1 MTTKTEMTL
10 ENVKAGDRVICRK
23 ELSHPTFIIWKEY
36 DIVIQG
42 ESLYIVSHTYDLF
55 SINESTLEIINE
67 HFTLVTREDVIT
79 LSNAAF
85 MYIKGEQDSESIRKI
100 YDEKVIDEINKIW
113 WLNHHYYSLIHG
125 ILSPSMHEPN
135 KHILST
141 SDYLLL
147 LSAPESQAHLLTE
160 RSEPCGNCKETIKE
174 CACMRN
180 ICFKCNKPVGNITFS
195 VCDEC
200 WNILHPP
207 KNNSAKELLAS
218 QPPVMEGKEEKI
230 TYQTTLTD
238 KELINLCDEWVSKM
252 CKTGGKAF
260 TMSVPVRLNYD
271 TDVVLSA
278 LINRFSLAN
287 KTIQSLQSEVEQ
299 LKGLLKE
306 AQPFCGTML
315 RGKIEHYTSK

>member
-10 ENVKAGDRVICRK
+10 ENVCFRYDGSK
-23 ELSHPTFIIWKEY
+23 EAKECFGAFRDATKCLWSPQDGMIY
-36 DIVIQG
+36 GIVDNKPKIDFVVPIG
-42 ESLYIVSHTYDLF
+42 FTEVS
-55 SINESTLEIINE
+55 
-67 HFTLVTREDVIT
+67 
-79 LSNAAF
+79 
-85 MYIKGEQDSESIRKI
+85 
-100 YDEKVIDEINKIW
+100 
-113 WLNHHYYSLIHG
+113 
-125 ILSPSMHEPN
+125 P
-135 KHILST
+135 
-141 SDYLLL
+141 SDYLLI
-147 LSAPESQAHLLTE
+147 LSAPESQAHLLRE
-160 RSEPCGNCKETIKE
+160 KDLI
-174 CACMRN
+174 
-180 ICFKCNKPVGNITFS
+180 VGNRFECIETFHDGRINYIEGCIYPCNRDGGISDHRGYHIKITTDFLNRHFKL
-195 VCDEC
+195 V
-200 WNILHPP
+200 
-207 KNNSAKELLAS
+207 S

>member
-10 ENVKAGDRVICRK
+10 ENVCFRYDGSKEAKECFGAFREKTKCLWSPQEGMIYGIVDNKPKIDFAPVIG
-23 ELSHPTFIIWKEY
+23 FI
-36 DIVIQG
+36 
-42 ESLYIVSHTYDLF
+42 
-55 SINESTLEIINE
+55 EI
-67 HFTLVTREDVIT
+67 
-79 LSNAAF
+79 
-85 MYIKGEQDSESIRKI
+85 
-100 YDEKVIDEINKIW
+100 
-113 WLNHHYYSLIHG
+113 
-125 ILSPSMHEPN
+125 SP
-135 KHILST
+135 

-207 KNNSAKELLAS
+207 KNNSAKELLVS
-218 QPPVMEGKEEKI
+218 QPPVMEGKKEKI

>member
-23 ELSHPTFIIWKEY
+23 ELSHPKFIKWKEY

-55 SINESTLEIINE
+55 SINKRTLEIINE
-67 HFTLVTREDVIT
+67 HFTLVTREDTIT
-79 LSNAAF
+79 LNNAAF
-85 MYIKGEQDSESIRKI
+85 MYIKGEQDSESIRRI
-100 YDEKVIDEINKIW
+100 YDEKVTDEINKIW

-135 KHILST
+135 KHILSP

-218 QPPVMEGKEEKI
+218 QPPVMEGKKE
-230 TYQTTLTD
+230 TLQDVIKRVSPFGTMTISNP
-238 KELINLCDEWVSKM
+238 KMLIALEDFIGQ
-252 CKTGGKAF
+252 KTK
-260 TMSVPVRLNYD
+260 
-271 TDVVLSA
+271 
-278 LINRFSLAN
+278 
-287 KTIQSLQSEVEQ
+287 SLQSEVEQ
-299 LKGLLKE
+299 LKGIAEKYYKMSDELIKLINENKGQWHSMDINVKITDILK
-306 AQPFCGTML
+306 
-315 RGKIEHYTSK
+315 SK

>member
-1 MTTKTEMTL
+1 MTTKPEMTL
-10 ENVKAGDRVICRK
+10 ENVCFRYDGSK
-23 ELSHPTFIIWKEY
+23 EAKECFGAFRDATKCLWSPQDGMIY
-36 DIVIQG
+36 GIVDNKPKIDFVVPIG
-42 ESLYIVSHTYDLF
+42 FTEVS
-55 SINESTLEIINE
+55 
-67 HFTLVTREDVIT
+67 
-79 LSNAAF
+79 
-85 MYIKGEQDSESIRKI
+85 
-100 YDEKVIDEINKIW
+100 
-113 WLNHHYYSLIHG
+113 
-125 ILSPSMHEPN
+125 P
-135 KHILST
+135 
-141 SDYLLL
+141 SDYLLI

-218 QPPVMEGKEEKI
+218 QPPVMEGREE
-230 TYQTTLTD
+230 TLQDVIKRVSPFGTMTISNP
-238 KELINLCDEWVSKM
+238 KMLIALEDFIGQ
-252 CKTGGKAF
+252 KT
-260 TMSVPVRLNYD
+260 L
-271 TDVVLSA
+271 
-278 LINRFSLAN
+278 
-287 KTIQSLQSEVEQ
+287 SLQSEVEQ

>member
-1 MTTKTEMTL
+1 MTTKPEMTL
-10 ENVKAGDRVICRK
+10 ENVCFRYDGSKEAKECFGAFREKTKCLWSPQEGMIYGIVDNKPKIDFAPVIG
-23 ELSHPTFIIWKEY
+23 FI
-36 DIVIQG
+36 
-42 ESLYIVSHTYDLF
+42 
-55 SINESTLEIINE
+55 EI
-67 HFTLVTREDVIT
+67 
-79 LSNAAF
+79 
-85 MYIKGEQDSESIRKI
+85 
-100 YDEKVIDEINKIW
+100 
-113 WLNHHYYSLIHG
+113 
-125 ILSPSMHEPN
+125 SP
-135 KHILST
+135 

-207 KNNSAKELLAS
+207 KNNSAKELLVS

>member
-10 ENVKAGDRVICRK
+10 EKVCFRYVKGEEYSEKCK
-23 ELSHPTFIIWKEY
+23 SFIDEKHTN
-36 DIVIQG
+36 DIVASHWWIDG
-42 ESLYIVSHTYDLF
+42 YFYSRYNGKIFTDKKKSDRLTEVS
-55 SINESTLEIINE
+55 
-67 HFTLVTREDVIT
+67 
-79 LSNAAF
+79 
-85 MYIKGEQDSESIRKI
+85 
-100 YDEKVIDEINKIW
+100 
-113 WLNHHYYSLIHG
+113 
-125 ILSPSMHEPN
+125 P
-135 KHILST
+135 

-160 RSEPCGNCKETIKE
+160 KHSNDMAHVSEHKSAMEYLKE
-174 CACMRN
+174 
-180 ICFKCNKPVGNITFS
+180 PS
-195 VCDEC
+195 
-200 WNILHPP
+200 L
-207 KNNSAKELLAS
+207 KELS

>member
-10 ENVKAGDRVICRK
+10 ENVCFRYDGSDEAKECFRAFREKTKCLWSPQEGMIYGIVDNKPKIDFAPVIGF
-23 ELSHPTFIIWKEY
+23 T
-36 DIVIQG
+36 
-42 ESLYIVSHTYDLF
+42 
-55 SINESTLEIINE
+55 EI
-67 HFTLVTREDVIT
+67 
-79 LSNAAF
+79 SA
-85 MYIKGEQDSESIRKI
+85 
-100 YDEKVIDEINKIW
+100 
-113 WLNHHYYSLIHG
+113 
-125 ILSPSMHEPN
+125 
-135 KHILST
+135 

-218 QPPVMEGKEEKI
+218 QSPVMEGKEE
-230 TYQTTLTD
+230 TLQDVIKRVSPFGTMTISNP
-238 KELINLCDEWVSKM
+238 KMLIALEDFIGQ
-252 CKTGGKAF
+252 KTK
-260 TMSVPVRLNYD
+260 
-271 TDVVLSA
+271 
-278 LINRFSLAN
+278 
-287 KTIQSLQSEVEQ
+287 SLQSEVEQ

>member
-1 MTTKTEMTL
+1 MTTKPEMTL
-10 ENVKAGDRVICRK
+10 ENVCFRYDGSDEAKECFRAFREKTKCLWSPQEGMIYGIVDNKPKIDFAPVIGF
-23 ELSHPTFIIWKEY
+23 T
-36 DIVIQG
+36 
-42 ESLYIVSHTYDLF
+42 
-55 SINESTLEIINE
+55 EI
-67 HFTLVTREDVIT
+67 
-79 LSNAAF
+79 SA
-85 MYIKGEQDSESIRKI
+85 
-100 YDEKVIDEINKIW
+100 
-113 WLNHHYYSLIHG
+113 
-125 ILSPSMHEPN
+125 
-135 KHILST
+135 

-218 QPPVMEGKEEKI
+218 QPPVMEGREE
-230 TYQTTLTD
+230 TLQDVIKRVSPFGTMTISNP
-238 KELINLCDEWVSKM
+238 KMLIALEDFIGQ
-252 CKTGGKAF
+252 KT
-260 TMSVPVRLNYD
+260 S
-271 TDVVLSA
+271 
-278 LINRFSLAN
+278 
-287 KTIQSLQSEVEQ
+287 SLQSEVEQ

>member
-100 YDEKVIDEINKIW
+100 YDEKVTDEINKTW

-160 RSEPCGNCKETIKE
+160 KDLIVGNRFECKEELILEPNKTPFKKGEFYTGNFIGRRLLEYDTDKE
-174 CACMRN
+174 NVERILN
-180 ICFKCNKPVGNITFS
+180 RHFKLV
-195 VCDEC
+195 
-200 WNILHPP
+200 
-207 KNNSAKELLAS
+207 S
-218 QPPVMEGKEEKI
+218 QPPVMEGKEENGMKNI
-230 TYQTTLTD
+230 PKTLFLIMGDEAYEETDFNNLEHEFVCWAQKRTDQTDIEYILKSESD
-238 KELINLCDEWVSKM
+238 KSIS
-252 CKTGGKAF
+252 
-260 TMSVPVRLNYD
+260 
-271 TDVVLSA
+271 
-278 LINRFSLAN
+278 
-287 KTIQSLQSEVEQ
+287 SLQSEVEQ

>member
-1 MTTKTEMTL
+1 MTTKPEMTL

-23 ELSHPTFIIWKEY
+23 ELSHPKFIKWKEY

-42 ESLYIVSHTYDLF
+42 ESLYIVSHTHDLF
-55 SINESTLEIINE
+55 SINKRTLEIINE

-100 YDEKVIDEINKIW
+100 YDEKVTDEINKTW

-147 LSAPESQAHLLTE
+147 LSAPESQAHLLRE
-160 RSEPCGNCKETIKE
+160 KHSNDMAHVSEHKSAMEYLKE
-174 CACMRN
+174 
-180 ICFKCNKPVGNITFS
+180 PS
-195 VCDEC
+195 
-200 WNILHPP
+200 L
-207 KNNSAKELLAS
+207 KELS
-218 QPPVMEGKEEKI
+218 QPPVMEGREE
-230 TYQTTLTD
+230 TLQDVIKRVSPFGTMTISNP
-238 KELINLCDEWVSKM
+238 KMLIALEDFIGQ
-252 CKTGGKAF
+252 KT
-260 TMSVPVRLNYD
+260 S
-271 TDVVLSA
+271 
-278 LINRFSLAN
+278 
-287 KTIQSLQSEVEQ
+287 SLQSEVEQ

>member
-10 ENVKAGDRVICRK
+10 ENVCFRYDGSKEAKECFGAFREKTKCLWSPQEGMIYGIVDNKPKIDFAPVIG
-23 ELSHPTFIIWKEY
+23 FI
-36 DIVIQG
+36 
-42 ESLYIVSHTYDLF
+42 
-55 SINESTLEIINE
+55 EI
-67 HFTLVTREDVIT
+67 
-79 LSNAAF
+79 
-85 MYIKGEQDSESIRKI
+85 
-100 YDEKVIDEINKIW
+100 
-113 WLNHHYYSLIHG
+113 
-125 ILSPSMHEPN
+125 SP
-135 KHILST
+135 

-160 RSEPCGNCKETIKE
+160 KSAECTVCWGGGKIEIDDLGNEEDCTW
-174 CACMRN
+174 
-180 ICFKCNKPVGNITFS
+180 CNGTGK
-195 VCDEC
+195 
-200 WNILHPP
+200 
-207 KNNSAKELLAS
+207 S

>member
-1 MTTKTEMTL
+1 MTTKPEMTL
-10 ENVKAGDRVICRK
+10 ENVCFRYDGSQEAVECIQLINKKYEVEFGGVLTQKYWITKDG
-23 ELSHPTFIIWKEY
+23 HP
-36 DIVIQG
+36 
-42 ESLYIVSHTYDLF
+42 VST
-55 SINESTLEIINE
+55 
-67 HFTLVTREDVIT
+67 
-79 LSNAAF
+79 
-85 MYIKGEQDSESIRKI
+85 IRKPSS
-100 YDEKVIDEINKIW
+100 YN
-113 WLNHHYYSLIHG
+113 LI
-125 ILSPSMHEPN
+125 SP
-135 KHILST
+135 

>member
-1 MTTKTEMTL
+1 MTTKPEMTL
-10 ENVKAGDRVICRK
+10 ENVCFRYDGSK
-23 ELSHPTFIIWKEY
+23 EAKECFGAFRDATKCLWSPQDGMIY
-36 DIVIQG
+36 GIVDNKPKIDFVVPIG
-42 ESLYIVSHTYDLF
+42 FTEVS
-55 SINESTLEIINE
+55 
-67 HFTLVTREDVIT
+67 
-79 LSNAAF
+79 
-85 MYIKGEQDSESIRKI
+85 
-100 YDEKVIDEINKIW
+100 
-113 WLNHHYYSLIHG
+113 
-125 ILSPSMHEPN
+125 P
-135 KHILST
+135 

-147 LSAPESQAHLLTE
+147 LSAPESQSHLMTE
-160 RSEPCGNCKETIKE
+160 KDLIVGNRFE
-174 CACMRN
+174 CIEEFIYERN
-180 ICFKCNKPVGNITFS
+180 IFYYKGRIYDCRIGGRIRSANGFDFRFNTLTDLNRHFKLVY
-195 VCDEC
+195 
-200 WNILHPP
+200 
-207 KNNSAKELLAS
+207 

>member
-10 ENVKAGDRVICRK
+10 ENVCFRYDGSDEAKECFRAFREKTKCLWSPQEGMIYGIVDNKPKIDFAPVIGF
-23 ELSHPTFIIWKEY
+23 T
-36 DIVIQG
+36 
-42 ESLYIVSHTYDLF
+42 
-55 SINESTLEIINE
+55 EI
-67 HFTLVTREDVIT
+67 
-79 LSNAAF
+79 SA
-85 MYIKGEQDSESIRKI
+85 
-100 YDEKVIDEINKIW
+100 
-113 WLNHHYYSLIHG
+113 
-125 ILSPSMHEPN
+125 
-135 KHILST
+135 

-299 LKGLLKE
+299 LKGLLQELVDIQNGPPLEQHKNE
-306 AQPFCGTML
+306 WQEVMDKCYSIL
-315 RGKIEHYTSK
+315 SK

>member
-1 MTTKTEMTL
+1 MTQKIKIISCTKHRKKHYDYSEL
-10 ENVKAGDRVICRK
+10 IGKEFNVKSGGSKYYNLEGVKGVILK
-23 ELSHPTFIIWKEY
+23 
-36 DIVIQG
+36 
-42 ESLYIVSHTYDLF
+42 
-55 SINESTLEIINE
+55 
-67 HFTLVTREDVIT
+67 
-79 LSNAAF
+79 
-85 MYIKGEQDSESIRKI
+85 
-100 YDEKVIDEINKIW
+100 
-113 WLNHHYYSLIHG
+113 
-125 ILSPSMHEPN
+125 
-135 KHILST
+135 
-141 SDYLLL
+141 SDCEEV
-147 LSAPESQAHLLTE
+147 SAPESQAHLLTE

>member
-1 MTTKTEMTL
+1 MTTKPEMTL
-10 ENVKAGDRVICRK
+10 ENVCFRYDGSQEAVECIQLINKKYEVEFGGVLTQKYWITKDG
-23 ELSHPTFIIWKEY
+23 HP
-36 DIVIQG
+36 
-42 ESLYIVSHTYDLF
+42 VST
-55 SINESTLEIINE
+55 
-67 HFTLVTREDVIT
+67 
-79 LSNAAF
+79 
-85 MYIKGEQDSESIRKI
+85 IRKPSS
-100 YDEKVIDEINKIW
+100 YN
-113 WLNHHYYSLIHG
+113 LI
-125 ILSPSMHEPN
+125 SP
-135 KHILST
+135 

-147 LSAPESQAHLLTE
+147 LSAPESQAHLPTE

-218 QPPVMEGKEEKI
+218 QPPVMEGKEE
-230 TYQTTLTD
+230 TLQDVIKRVSPFGTMTISNP
-238 KELINLCDEWVSKM
+238 KMLIALEDFIGQ
-252 CKTGGKAF
+252 KT
-260 TMSVPVRLNYD
+260 S
-271 TDVVLSA
+271 
-278 LINRFSLAN
+278 
-287 KTIQSLQSEVEQ
+287 SLQSEVEQ